1 MVSYQKEETPKTG
14 NLVDKPGAL
23 FFTMRKY
30 AALTKTRNDLKQ
42 PEMIY
47 NDLKQSETNWNNL
60 QRARNDLKRPTTS
73 KKWLEMTY
81 LKQPE
86 IIWNNLESARNN
98 VLFTCF
104 LNWFQTFSI
113 WYILWVLPLTAH
125 LRVGEAVLQC
135 RNFVKAGSV
144 RLSAAPVAI

>member
-30 AALTKTRNDLKQ
+30 AVPTKTWNDLKQ

-60 QRARNDLKRPTTS
+60 QRAWKRPETTYNEQEMTWNDLLETTWNS
-73 KKWLEMTY
+73 
-81 LKQPE
+81 LKQPRVSKKQRPFHLFFKL
-86 IIWNNLESARNN
+86 ISDFFDLIYFMGVAFNSSTES
-98 VLFTCF
+98 
-104 LNWFQTFSI
+104 W
-113 WYILWVLPLTAH
+113 W
-125 LRVGEAVLQC
+125 
-135 RNFVKAGSV
+135 GSASV
-144 RLSAAPVAI
+144 